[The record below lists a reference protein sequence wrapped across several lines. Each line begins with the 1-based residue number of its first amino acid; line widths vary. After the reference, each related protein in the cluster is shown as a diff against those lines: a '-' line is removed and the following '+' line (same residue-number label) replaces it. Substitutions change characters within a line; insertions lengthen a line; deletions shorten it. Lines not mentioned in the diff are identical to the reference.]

1 MKITKEDIDALNSV
15 VKIDITTEDYK
26 DKVDSQLKDYR
37 KKANIPGFRK
47 GHVPMSLVKKQ
58 YGKSVMIDEVNKLL
72 QESLN
77 KFLVEEKL
85 DVLGNPLPKL
95 QEDFSWDGD
104 DFSFEFELGLAP
116 EFEVNLNPKK
126 AITSYKIVADKKM
139 INGQVANIREQYGK
153 LITQA
158 EIDEDSNVTGIFRNE
173 EREIEKKST
182 FKMEKIKGNA
192 NVKKL
197 KGLKAG
203 ESVELKSKGLFT
215 DDHLLMNIL
224 GIGHDEAH
232 DLDIPLSLA
241 IEEVSK
247 TELADLN
254 QEIYDK
260 IFGADMVK
268 NEEEFRKKL
277 KEDAEKQFAS
287 QADQQ
292 LLNAVIESL
301 IENTKFDL
309 PAEFLKKWLAVS
321 GERPMTPEQAGEE
334 YERSERGLR
343 YQLIESKLMQN
354 HKELQYNFEDLKEYT
369 KGFVKAQMAQFGDN
383 QIGDKELDD
392 IAMRVMSNQDEVKR
406 LSDQLK
412 TEKLLN
418 FFKEN
423 MKLKSKEV
431 TYEDFIKEVYK

>member
-85 DVLGNPLPKL
+85 DVLGNPLPKM

-139 INGQVANIREQYGK
+139 IDNQVANIREQYGK

-182 FKMEKIKGNA
+182 FKMEKIKGKA

-197 KGLKAG
+197 KGLKVG
-203 ESVELKSKGLFT
+203 DSVELKSKGLFT

-268 NEEEFRKKL
+268 SEEEFRKKL

-292 LLNAVIESL
+292 LLNAVTESL

-321 GERPMTPEQAGEE
+321 GEKPMTPEQAGEE
-334 YERSERGLR
+334 YERSEKGLR

-392 IAMRVMSNQDEVKR
+392 IVMRVMSNQDEVKR
-406 LSDQLK
+406 LSDQLR

>member
-15 VKIDITTEDYK
+15 VKIDISADDYQE
-26 DKVDSQLKDYR
+26 KVDTQLKDYR

-77 KFLVEEKL
+77 KFLTEEKL
-85 DVLGNPLPKL
+85 DVLGNPLPKMN
-95 QEDFSWDGD
+95 EDFSWEGD

-116 EFEVNLNPKK
+116 DFEVNLNPKK
-126 AITSYKIVADKKM
+126 AITAYEIVADKKM
-139 INGQVANIREQYGK
+139 IDTQVENIREQYGK
-153 LITQA
+153 LVSQP
-158 EIDEDSNVTGIFRNE
+158 EIDSNSNVTGTFTNE
-173 EREIEKKST
+173 EKEIEKKST
-182 FKMEKIKGNA
+182 FKMEKVKGKA
-192 NVKKL
+192 NQKKL
-197 KGLKAG
+197 IGLKAG
-203 ESVELKSKGLFT
+203 DQVELKSKGLFT
-215 DDHLLMNIL
+215 DDHLLMNVL
-224 GIGHDEAH
+224 GITHDEAH
-232 DLDIPLSLA
+232 DLNVPLTLA
-241 IEEVSK
+241 IDEVNK
-247 TELADLN
+247 TELAELN
-254 QEIYDK
+254 QELFDK

-268 NEEEFRKKL
+268 EEAEFRKKL

-292 LLNAVIESL
+292 FLNAVTESL

-321 GERPMTPEQAGEE
+321 GEKPMTPEQAGEE
-334 YERSERGLR
+334 YDRSEKGLR

-354 HKELQYNFEDLKEYT
+354 HKELQYNFEDLREYT
-369 KGFVKAQMAQFGDN
+369 KGFVKLQMSQFGDN

-392 IAMRVMSNQDEVKR
+392 IVMRVLSNQDEVKR

-412 TEKLLN
+412 NEKLLK
-418 FFKEN
+418 FFREN
-423 MKLKSKEV
+423 VKIKSKEV

>member
-85 DVLGNPLPKL
+85 DVLGNPLPKM

-116 EFEVNLNPKK
+116 DFEVNLNPKK

-139 INGQVANIREQYGK
+139 IDNQVANIREQYGK
-153 LITQA
+153 LVTQA
-158 EIDEDSNVTGIFRNE
+158 EVDEDSNVTGTFRNE

-182 FKMEKIKGNA
+182 FKMEKIKGKA
-192 NVKKL
+192 NVNKL

-203 ESVELKSKGLFT
+203 DSVELKSKGLFT

-224 GIGHDEAH
+224 GISHDEAH

-241 IEEVSK
+241 IDEVSK

-268 NEEEFRKKL
+268 SEKEFRDKL

-292 LLNAVIESL
+292 LLNAVTESL

-321 GERPMTPEQAGEE
+321 GEKPMTPEQAGEE
-334 YERSERGLR
+334 YERSEKGLR

-354 HKELQYNFEDLKEYT
+354 HKELQYNFEDLKDYT
-369 KGFVKAQMAQFGDN
+369 KGFVKAQMAQFGDS

-392 IAMRVMSNQDEVKR
+392 IVMRVMSNQDEVRR

-431 TYEDFIKEVYK
+431 TYEDFIKEVYQ